1 MSNWKGGRKGDKAR
15 GKGGK
20 RDAMREWSDDEL
32 EHSLQQLKYAA
43 TCLVKSW
50 KCMNACLLNC
60 HWSPDQALKLLL
72 FDRRCIEE
80 KEGKQWLA
88 HGQSDVLW
96 LHGVQKCLEHPRI
109 GKASRCRIDWFNIPS
124 ISSMT
129 SRKRF
134 VSTTLKV
141 NLVCI
146 DDFSWLW
153 YIYIHYS
160 YIHSHLPV
168 TKCYQSGYHHSIYG
182 ATTDWQLVR
191 EQQTVFLTVPFGWLS
206 HQEGTL
212 FVLRVTLRAPA
223 STTLPE

>member
-1 MSNWKGGRKGDKAR
+1 MSNWKSGRKGDKASGR
-15 GKGGK
+15 GGK

-32 EHSLQQLKYAA
+32 EYSLQQLKYAA

-72 FDRRCIEE
+72 FDGRCIEE
-80 KEGKQWLA
+80 KEGKQWVA

-134 VSTTLKV
+134 VSTTWQIGHWRWILSA
-141 NLVCI
+141 LMTSAGFGI
-146 DDFSWLW
+146 

-160 YIHSHLPV
+160 YIHSPLPV
-168 TKCYQSGYHHSIYG
+168 TKCYQSGHIIPYMG
-182 ATTDWQLVR
+182 LQPTGNW
-191 EQQTVFLTVPFGWLS
+191 
-206 HQEGTL
+206 
-212 FVLRVTLRAPA
+212 
-223 STTLPE
+223 